1 MLTFLS
7 LLAPAFVAAMLL
19 TTGVGH
25 LRSFAEFAALV
36 RGHRVLP
43 ARAAGVVAGGVV
55 AVELLVGA
63 GAVALVA
70 GAVPPGMGVALTG
83 LSGIVGL
90 AFLAYV
96 DRLLRRPGAAGGC
109 GCSPMAAPLT
119 RLSRVPAA
127 ALAAVAA
134 LSLLAAAIRPGGDGL
149 GIASLPA
156 HAVAM
161 AALPLVWGV
170 TLAGVVLL
178 VPAAAGEPEP
188 AASRTGAGP

>member
-7 LLAPAFVAAMLL
+7 LLAPAFIAAILL
-19 TTGVGH
+19 TTGIGH
-25 LRSFAEFAALV
+25 LRSFGDFAVLV
-36 RGHRVLP
+36 RDHGVLP
-43 ARAAGVVAGGVV
+43 VGVARVAAGGVV

-63 GAVALVA
+63 GAAALVA
-70 GAVPPGMGVALTG
+70 GAVPPGVGAALTG
-83 LSGIVGL
+83 LSGVIGL

-96 DRLLRRPGAAGGC
+96 GRLLRRPGVAGGC

-134 LSLLAAAIRPGGDGL
+134 FGLLAAALRPGDNMPAV
-149 GIASLPA
+149 ASLPA
-156 HAVAM
+156 HAVAA
-161 AALPLVWGV
+161 AALPVLWGV
-170 TLAGVVLL
+170 ALAAVVLL

-188 AASRTGAGP
+188 EATRTGAVS

>member
-7 LLAPAFVAAMLL
+7 LLAPAFIAAMLL
-19 TTGVGH
+19 TTGIGH
-25 LRSFAEFAALV
+25 LRSFGDFTVLV
-36 RGHRVLP
+36 RDHRVLP
-43 ARAAGVVAGGVV
+43 AGIARVAAGGVV

-63 GAVALVA
+63 GAAAVVA
-70 GAVPPGMGVALTG
+70 GAAPPGAGAALTG
-83 LSGIVGL
+83 LSGIIGL

-96 DRLLRRPGAAGGC
+96 GRLLRRPGVAGGC

-134 LSLLAAAIRPGGDGL
+134 LSLLAAAIRPGDDL
-149 GIASLPA
+149 PAVASLPA
-156 HAVAM
+156 HAVAT
-161 AALPLVWGV
+161 AALPVLWGV
-170 TLAGVVLL
+170 TLAAVVLL

-188 AASRTGAGP
+188 RATGTGAGS